1 MVGGYGPVAEWSRP
15 NVDEQLLLQQA
26 AQAQAVQQASGAGVG
41 QPPPPDSGQVTQQTV
56 NAVLVIGLLLT
67 ALYLIKK

>member
-1 MVGGYGPVAEWSRP
+1 MVGGNGPVAEWSRP
-15 NVDEQLLLQQA
+15 YADEQLLLQQA

-41 QPPPPDSGQVTQQTV
+41 QPPPDSGQVAQQTV